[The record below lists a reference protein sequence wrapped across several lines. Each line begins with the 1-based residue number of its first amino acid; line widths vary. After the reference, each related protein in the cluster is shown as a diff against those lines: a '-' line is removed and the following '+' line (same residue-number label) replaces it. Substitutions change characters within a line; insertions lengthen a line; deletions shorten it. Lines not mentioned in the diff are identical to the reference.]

1 MRGLLNPIIPSSSA
15 LTNRVLIRNTSY
27 LSNNS
32 EYSVNNNSSTTN
44 ASAIKKRPSFLP
56 QIKTPRSTNV
66 PKNANFDFFQKNIE
80 LPISSISTPY
90 IQSSRSMKDMFQII
104 NKADTIVR
112 ERMNRHNISFAGGK
126 RHIRS
131 VAISIS
137 KGISQKN
144 YTINLLKEQ
153 RTKIGDKQRLIDQVI
168 KEFSDQYE
176 NDYRRF
182 IDFVAEEKRKQQLE
196 ETTMNNLKEK
206 REKKKASLDE
216 ETMMNKRLEEAM
228 EKRIKEIYM
237 FKSYGS
243 FLHQVFD
250 KKFSYDKMTNME
262 TRGKNFEK
270 IANDIIYLYETQNK
284 YEDYPDELNDVEK
297 LMKTYIL
304 FEDKILMALKNK
316 DLAINEITKQKQ
328 MYKKEIEQIKLSL
341 IDYEN
346 DYKYLKKEK
355 HNVFSEIK
363 NFKISQNETLET
375 ILSCIIEL
383 GKDIGTECP
392 IPPAMDKE
400 HLIEF
405 SIYVK
410 KTLNQLRNTEA
421 YINDLINEIE
431 STVEFGDLEDKI
443 LMEKCI
449 GEQKKINKKEK
460 QLKIK
465 MIQEELKNQKNLRAL
480 KRANKIVIGGRKAPM
495 IVNMRNKLKKIKFKS
510 HDKMEAKVDIYDVND
525 NEDESEEV

>member
-1 MRGLLNPIIPSSSA
+1 MKFLMA
-15 LTNRVLIRNTSY
+15 LT
-27 LSNNS
+27 
-32 EYSVNNNSSTTN
+32 
-44 ASAIKKRPSFLP
+44 
-56 QIKTPRSTNV
+56 
-66 PKNANFDFFQKNIE
+66 
-80 LPISSISTPY
+80 
-90 IQSSRSMKDMFQII
+90 
-104 NKADTIVR
+104 
-112 ERMNRHNISFAGGK
+112 
-126 RHIRS
+126 
-131 VAISIS
+131 
-137 KGISQKN
+137 
-144 YTINLLKEQ
+144 
-153 RTKIGDKQRLIDQVI
+153 
-168 KEFSDQYE
+168 
-176 NDYRRF
+176 
-182 IDFVAEEKRKQQLE
+182 
-196 ETTMNNLKEK
+196 
-206 REKKKASLDE
+206 
-216 ETMMNKRLEEAM
+216 
-228 EKRIKEIYM
+228 
-237 FKSYGS
+237 
-243 FLHQVFD
+243 
-250 KKFSYDKMTNME
+250 
-262 TRGKNFEK
+262 
-270 IANDIIYLYETQNK
+270 DI
-284 YEDYPDELNDVEK
+284 NDVEK

-355 HNVFSEIK
+355 NNVFSEIK

-510 HDKMEAKVDIYDVND
+510 YDKMEAKVDIYDVND